1 VGFEHRSRTSGF
13 TLVEVVIVA
22 ALAMVVMGSV
32 VAVMNSSMRACQ
44 VGSTSAHLEA
54 LANRTLDH
62 IAERLQAS
70 SRAAIT
76 PSLAAPFSSRQ
87 IDFQRATSFAG
98 GVVTWSATER
108 ITFQY
113 RPGEIDDGIDN
124 GGNGIV
130 DDGQVVWIQSL
141 GLPGQTSSVLADGV
155 TEYLEGETLN
165 NLDDNRNGLIDEAGL
180 CFTVDASSV
189 VVHLTL
195 AARSAGG
202 ILVTKTVEKRVYFRN
217 P

>member
-1 VGFEHRSRTSGF
+1 
-13 TLVEVVIVA
+13 
-22 ALAMVVMGSV
+22 
-32 VAVMNSSMRACQ
+32 
-44 VGSTSAHLEA
+44 
-54 LANRTLDH
+54 
-62 IAERLQAS
+62 
-70 SRAAIT
+70 
-76 PSLAAPFSSRQ
+76 
-87 IDFQRATSFAG
+87 
-98 GVVTWSATER
+98 
-108 ITFQY
+108 
-113 RPGEIDDGIDN
+113 
-124 GGNGIV
+124 
-130 DDGQVVWIQSL
+130 VVWIQSL